1 VIAIVAGALLLL
13 ALVDGACAG
22 FRSSAGRTG
31 LIDHRSADRHAGRRG
46 GTLVAILLSPA
57 MALTCIVVIID
68 PASTGPYLRAGKIML
83 AVYAP
88 YALAVL
94 AALAVFATLDWRK
107 RYLASAVILGPF
119 TFIRPALVVTGAVIA
134 IATTRNIAVAITTVL
149 AVIAVLTTEP
159 GADRLW
165 YAPRARS

>member
-31 LIDHRSADRHAGRRG
+31 LIDHRSADRHAARRG

-119 TFIRPALVVTGAVIA
+119 TFIRPALVVIGGLTA
-134 IATTRNIAVAITTVL
+134 IAATRNIAVAVTTVL

>member
-1 VIAIVAGALLLL
+1 
-13 ALVDGACAG
+13 
-22 FRSSAGRTG
+22 
-31 LIDHRSADRHAGRRG
+31 
-46 GTLVAILLSPA
+46 
-57 MALTCIVVIID
+57 MLTCIVVIID
-68 PASTGPYLRAGKIML
+68 PSSTGPYLRAGTIML

-119 TFIRPALVVTGAVIA
+119 TFIRPALVVIGAVIA
-134 IATTRNIAVAITTVL
+134 VAATRNIAVAITTVL
-149 AVIAVLTTEP
+149 AVIAVLMTEP

-165 YAPRARS
+165 YAPRTRA